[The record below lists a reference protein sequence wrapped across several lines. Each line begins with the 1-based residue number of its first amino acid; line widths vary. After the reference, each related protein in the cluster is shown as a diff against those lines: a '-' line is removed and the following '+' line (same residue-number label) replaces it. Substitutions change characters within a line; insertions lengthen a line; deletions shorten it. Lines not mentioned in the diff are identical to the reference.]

1 MSSIFQYSTLVS
13 AITLAMCATST
24 TFAANDQQERVVL
37 PTLVVTASKSAEEIE
52 KVPARMNVIDQQEIS
67 QNPAINLS
75 DLLQKEASIFIKQN
89 GGLGQTSELS
99 LRGTK
104 SVHTLLLKDG
114 ARINSQNDLAPVY
127 TGFLDTTDIQQIEIL
142 KGPASVQYGSDAVGG
157 VIQLISKKP
166 EKTSASLTGIYGEN
180 QTYKVI
186 ANADLVADN
195 GLYAQIGG
203 QRLESDGTRIFESQS
218 TSDKASFDQKGF
230 NAKVGYFKENKIDS
244 SLAISQN
251 KGTNIFSNDYIR
263 NTAPRQ
269 FENQLINAKIAY
281 ILNSD
286 FTINARY
293 SNVKDKQ
300 NVPVYAS
307 HYNTENNEGDINLR
321 WNFTPKQN
329 VLFGVNLLNARYD
342 SNTIQDNKKTID
354 TTGYYIQHQFKSDRV
369 NTQVGIRLEDNDKF
383 GTHTVGQ
390 GAIRYQVLPS
400 TSVYANIGSAF
411 RAPSLNE
418 LYSQWGGNT
427 QLKPEE
433 SVSYELGLDH
443 YITDNL
449 LTSLSVYRTNLD
461 NLITYTNDINENI
474 QKANFT
480 GGELALK
487 WKKDDWFVSSEYAY
501 VETENK
507 TTGIEIAYRPKN
519 TFTINAGLENPV
531 YGISATLVSRSHSNA
546 SNSTNPIRVPGY
558 ATIDLNAYWNINPNI
573 KLFSNIQNIG
583 DVQYREVHNNF
594 PSSDWYVNGGR
605 LASAGVTFKY

>member
-13 AITLAMCATST
+13 AITLAMSATST
-24 TFAANDQQERVVL
+24 TFAANDQQERIVL

-52 KVPARMNVIDQQEIS
+52 KVPARMNVIDQQAIS

-89 GGLGQTSELS
+89 GGLGQTSELF

-281 ILNSD
+281 ILNPD

-594 PSSDWYVNGGR
+594 PASDWYVNGGR